1 MKGVLGMAESRFEEL
16 IEALLNDIPDDVE
29 PQSRIEQILLNCID
43 GNGDEGLLD
52 PHSRIEAYLKALSVK
67 MAGGGSSGGGGGG
80 ESSFVSRAIGIIP
93 EYERGTA
100 TYNFTI
106 AFETSAVQTT

>member
-1 MKGVLGMAESRFEEL
+1 MDESRFEEL

-43 GNGDEGLLD
+43 GTGDEGLLD

-67 MAGGGSSGGGGGG
+67 MAGGGGGGGSMFKTSASG
-80 ESSFVSRAIGIIP
+80 RIP
-93 EYERGTA
+93 EYDHGYAVTELVDL
-100 TYNFTI
+100 FT
-106 AFETSAVQTT
+106 TSATGVID

>member
-43 GNGDEGLLD
+43 GTGDEGLLD

-67 MAGGGSSGGGGGG
+67 MAGGSSSGGGGGA
-80 ESSFVSRAIGIIP
+80 SMFK
-93 EYERGTA
+93 
-100 TYNFTI
+100 
-106 AFETSAVQTT
+106 TSASGYIPKYDLGRASAEPMCVFMSSAVAVIE

>member
-1 MKGVLGMAESRFEEL
+1 MAESRFEEL

-43 GNGDEGLLD
+43 GTGDEGLLD

-67 MAGGGSSGGGGGG
+67 MAGGSSSGGNSSGGGGGW
-80 ESSFVSRAIGIIP
+80 SSILI
-93 EYERGTA
+93 
-100 TYNFTI
+100 
-106 AFETSAVQTT
+106 TSASGRIPKFDSGIAETIMCMNNRVIMTAE